1 MPLVL
6 IDAFGEGIDPPQA
19 WKAPEV
25 LVGGGEGRTVLDGQS
40 GEDGIGYQWAG
51 YAVFCNQV
59 FQNCSVTGAGLKD
72 KYVRMCEKFVD
83 DRKSLSGWARAE
95 KDSWIRATADQLFR
109 RWRAT
114 GKPPDAA

>member
-40 GEDGIGYQWAG
+40 GEDGIGSSG
-51 YAVFCNQV
+51 P
-59 FQNCSVTGAGLKD
+59 VTP
-72 KYVRMCEKFVD
+72 YFVT
-83 DRKSLSGWARAE
+83 RSSR
-95 KDSWIRATADQLFR
+95 I
-109 RWRAT
+109 
-114 GKPPDAA
+114 AA